1 MVVLL
6 VDAAAE
12 VSDQDAH
19 IAGFV
24 LEAGRA
30 LVVAVN
36 KWDGLDD
43 YARERIRADL
53 ARKLH
58 FLSFAKV
65 HYVSALHGEGINAL
79 MKSVDGAYA
88 AAMIKLPTPKL
99 TRALMAAVAKQSPPR
114 HGIFRPK
121 PRYAHQG
128 GSNPPVIVIHGNALD
143 HLPGAYLRY
152 LERSFM
158 EAFRLQGTP
167 LRLELKSTRN
177 PYASE
182 K

>member
-1 MVVLL
+1 MC
-6 VDAAAE
+6 
-12 VSDQDAH
+12 
-19 IAGFV
+19 
-24 LEAGRA
+24 
-30 LVVAVN
+30 
-36 KWDGLDD
+36 
-43 YARERIRADL
+43 IRD
-53 ARKLH
+53 R
-58 FLSFAKV
+58 
-65 HYVSALHGEGINAL
+65 
-79 MKSVDGAYA
+79 
-88 AAMIKLPTPKL
+88 IKLPTPKL